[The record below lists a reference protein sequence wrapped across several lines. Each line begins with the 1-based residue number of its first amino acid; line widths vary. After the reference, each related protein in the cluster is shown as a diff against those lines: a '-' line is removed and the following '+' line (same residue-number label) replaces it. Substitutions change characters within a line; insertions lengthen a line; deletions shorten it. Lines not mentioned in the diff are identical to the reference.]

1 MVYLINGLIG
11 HVVNERGIGKS
22 YDGKCPRDSLEGQK
36 TEGGQQA
43 TYLRS
48 MPEED
53 IPYVPGS

>member
-11 HVVNERGIGKS
+11 HVVNERGIGRS
-22 YDGKCPRDSLEGQK
+22 YDRKCPRDSLVGQK

-43 TYLRS
+43 TYLRF

-53 IPYVPGS
+53 KPYVLGS

>member
-1 MVYLINGLIG
+1 MVFLINGLIG
-11 HVVNERGIGKS
+11 HVVNERGIGTS
-22 YDGKCPRDSLEGQK
+22 YDRKCPRDRLEGQK